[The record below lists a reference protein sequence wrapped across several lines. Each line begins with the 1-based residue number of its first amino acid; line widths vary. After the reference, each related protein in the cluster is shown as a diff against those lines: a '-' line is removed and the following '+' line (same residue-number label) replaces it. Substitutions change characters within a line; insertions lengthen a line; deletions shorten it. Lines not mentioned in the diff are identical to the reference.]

1 MAKPI
6 APTPPITGKAAIAFN
21 AKADRIAR
29 GEITDA
35 ERKAAA
41 DLFDRVFASY
51 RPSQLPRRTDTQ

>member
-6 APTPPITGKAAIAFN
+6 ALTPPITGKAAIAFN
-21 AKADRIAR
+21 AKADRISR

-41 DLFDRVFASY
+41 DLFDRAIASY
-51 RPSQLPRRTDTQ
+51 PPSTIHRREEAK